1 MFPGDP
7 GFGFPPGDPG
17 FLPAG
22 DYVVYN
28 PSTGLFE
35 APPPLQP
42 GDEGYNPLMDPLSAL
57 YDSTYNPSTDPLS
70 ALYNPFQDETN
81 VDFNPFAVP
90 GSDNFNENIWMTAV
104 STSDVDYSN
113 YGVISDDINAQL
125 NDIELLSLEDPEAGA
140 EAMDAFWKANK
151 NELNG
156 LQAASQ
162 GWDNINA
169 IDTAFTQ
176 AYSTQETADLFISS
190 EIVGDDFFYA
200 GIDDATIEEAAIK
213 FNDTD
218 IDWGSAGVTQK
229 EAVNASIT
237 LTDSFANITQ
247 DTPDGDTA
255 RVTVAGIFSDPLTVS
270 KYSSA
275 MNNTASDVAG
285 AINTTTQEIITPE
298 NVARFAT
305 ADGATATTVT
315 ENVNSTVAVATGAL
329 TGTMMEAAIVSAVTA
344 TVALSAAV
352 KKTSTQTDRDNAIAK
367 LGEPA
372 KTWCKQGAPT
382 QYKSVER
389 VDPDG
394 NTVIIWTA
402 LVATTK
408 DDLLPPLTADQQ
420 ELFEKGT
427 YNKVKFYNNVTSKYE
442 WGLELKPD
450 QDLTQNPSGQEDT
463 GGQTTSDQTG
473 GQTIS
478 GGRTISGG
486 QTIKSLGSFGVYVN
500 PISYA
505 SEWKPS
511 WLRGSDENVVV
522 KITNNRTLKAP
533 LAKRKRYTITN
544 TNNKNTRRSTSRSRN
559 TRAIS
564 SQVKAEVLVKVKQM
578 ITAFTTNVT
587 RDLTRNNGTT
597 NGILEKALTAIVK
610 SANVPDLT
618 LVKNYVGNNPDPNA
632 DPDTDTV
639 KRAVLIGINYTAN
652 DKLNTLSG
660 CINDAAAM
668 RGMLIDTYAYKDE
681 NVTVL
686 RDDGKDGFTLPT
698 RANIIQAIKNVV
710 AQSADKDE
718 IWIHYS
724 GHGSF
729 VVDEG
734 NDEVDKRDEGIL
746 PSDFDEDTIRIILD
760 DELKTLFNNVKGTV
774 MITQDC
780 CNSGTGWDLPYMYTR
795 QASGSYARSVESPTF
810 NQTTTKN
817 IYMLSGSRDDQLA
830 VETGERFGA
839 FTDALMECLRRRSH
853 RVSLFN
859 LENDINELLKERQY
873 EQRTVFTSANY
884 NASQANIT
892 RSMFMSSNVPPYRAR
907 SAGDVLSRYVPHKK
921 LQLKNEQDLYHSLAV
936 NNLKRITF
944 M

>member
-1 MFPGDP
+1 
-7 GFGFPPGDPG
+7 
-17 FLPAG
+17 
-22 DYVVYN
+22 
-28 PSTGLFE
+28 
-35 APPPLQP
+35 
-42 GDEGYNPLMDPLSAL
+42 
-57 YDSTYNPSTDPLS
+57 
-70 ALYNPFQDETN
+70 
-81 VDFNPFAVP
+81 
-90 GSDNFNENIWMTAV
+90 
-104 STSDVDYSN
+104 
-113 YGVISDDINAQL
+113 
-125 NDIELLSLEDPEAGA
+125 
-140 EAMDAFWKANK
+140 
-151 NELNG
+151 
-156 LQAASQ
+156 
-162 GWDNINA
+162 
-169 IDTAFTQ
+169 
-176 AYSTQETADLFISS
+176 
-190 EIVGDDFFYA
+190 
-200 GIDDATIEEAAIK
+200 
-213 FNDTD
+213 
-218 IDWGSAGVTQK
+218 
-229 EAVNASIT
+229 
-237 LTDSFANITQ
+237 
-247 DTPDGDTA
+247 
-255 RVTVAGIFSDPLTVS
+255 
-270 KYSSA
+270 
-275 MNNTASDVAG
+275 
-285 AINTTTQEIITPE
+285 
-298 NVARFAT
+298 
-305 ADGATATTVT
+305 
-315 ENVNSTVAVATGAL
+315 
-329 TGTMMEAAIVSAVTA
+329 
-344 TVALSAAV
+344 
-352 KKTSTQTDRDNAIAK
+352 
-367 LGEPA
+367 
-372 KTWCKQGAPT
+372 
-382 QYKSVER
+382 
-389 VDPDG
+389 
-394 NTVIIWTA
+394 
-402 LVATTK
+402 
-408 DDLLPPLTADQQ
+408 
-420 ELFEKGT
+420 
-427 YNKVKFYNNVTSKYE
+427 
-442 WGLELKPD
+442 
-450 QDLTQNPSGQEDT
+450 
-463 GGQTTSDQTG
+463 
-473 GQTIS
+473 
-478 GGRTISGG
+478 
-486 QTIKSLGSFGVYVN
+486 VN

-533 LAKRKRYTITN
+533 LSKRKRYTITN

-564 SQVKAEVLVKVKQM
+564 SQKKKAMAEVLVKVQQM
-578 ITAFTTNVT
+578 IASFTTNVT
-587 RDLTRNNGTT
+587 RDLTRTNGTT

-686 RDDGKDGFTLPT
+686 RDDGKVGFTLPT
-698 RANIIQAIKNVV
+698 RANIIQSIKNVV
-710 AQSADKDE
+710 AQSEDKDE

-859 LENDINELLKERQY
+859 LENDINELLEERQY

-921 LQLKNEQDLYHSLAV
+921 LQLKNEQDLYHRLAV